1 MDTMSLFSS
10 TEKLP
15 WSWESRVVL
24 VVEDSDDD
32 YFLLTRA
39 FKKAQFINPVQRV
52 SNGDEAIR
60 YLAGTSRYMD
70 RATYPFPYLV
80 LLDLKMPITHGFDV
94 LDWARGQESTK
105 LVPVLVFSSSQQ
117 QVDVDESYKRG
128 ANGFVMKPTSVT
140 ALTDIVSAIHS
151 YWLRLNCT

>member
-1 MDTMSLFSS
+1 MDTFSLFS
-10 TEKLP
+10 TADKLP

-39 FKKAQFINPVQRV
+39 FKKANFNNPVYRV

-60 YLAGTSRYMD
+60 YLAGKSRYMD

-80 LLDLKMPITHGFDV
+80 LLDLKMPLTHGFEV
-94 LDWARGQESTK
+94 LDWARNQEETK
-105 LVPVLVFSSSQQ
+105 LVPVLVFTSSQQ
-117 QVDVDESYKRG
+117 EVDVRASYKRG
-128 ANGFVMKPTSVT
+128 ANGFLVKPASILALTEVVT
-140 ALTDIVSAIHS
+140 AIHA